1 MSDYRERDP
10 LYRNDPLGQPTGY
23 EPAGRRSG
31 LGWIAG
37 AVVVVIVIGVAVGF
51 GHTPRNGANPA
62 PVASHTAVPPTA
74 PGTPA
79 HPMSMGLTP
88 PPATAPAH

>member
-1 MSDYRERDP
+1 MSDYRDP
-10 LYRNDPLGQPTGY
+10 LYRNDPLGQNTVY
-23 EPAGRRSG
+23 EPAGRKSG

-37 AVVVVIVIGVAVGF
+37 AVIVVIVIGVAVGL
-51 GHTPRNGANPA
+51 GHPKNGSSPA
-62 PVASHTAVPPTA
+62 THTAQTATPPTA
-74 PGTPA
+74 PGGAA